1 MSYYSIGI
9 SFSLNNEI
17 DSEVVSSIPTKCV
30 SNLLT
35 KKGKNKREKKKK
47 CCKHNERSVIV
58 RNQYF

>member
-1 MSYYSIGI
+1 MTMSYYSIGI

-47 CCKHNERSVIV
+47 NAANIMRGV
-58 RNQYF
+58 

>member
-9 SFSLNNEI
+9 LFSLNNEI
-17 DSEVVSSIPTKCV
+17 DSEVVSSKPTKCV

-47 CCKHNERSVIV
+47 ML
-58 RNQYF
+58 QT